1 MSLNRQLLE
10 HILNTNRLQ
19 ETKLCMIL
27 KLIILII
34 LSIIGFHILRFL
46 SGLFVGDETIPE
58 GTQMPPATRFRKTWR
73 IRNTGTKVWTG
84 RTTLRY
90 VWGHSE
96 LEPFNKV
103 IEVQAPQL
111 RPGEE
116 GKVAI
121 RFQAPKSPGVYQSHW
136 RLHHRGQPFGQR
148 LICKVVIDPKV
159 SGITQPVVTEIKAT
173 ELMPP
178 VAEQKVITTA
188 LSNARF
194 QAQEKSA
201 VNPIKHKIQ
210 GASKHLHEALT
221 AVKEI
226 RFSLDNNES
235 IPMKTNVKSHTTTP
249 ANTPFDVSPPKSPE
263 PSLSN
268 SLTQIESNE
277 NNGTNSSEDKNG
289 DNIVED
295 KSDDAE
301 EVESVCALSLSGS
314 EASDD
319 FVVVPLPRCFDLNV
333 PFCVTDNTAAQV
345 DCMRDDNTLETD
357 VTNANCFEVI
367 YEQNKNEFIEQNN
380 FNANDVIDHFDENSP
395 VLADLNDFSEYM
407 VADGVK
413 DMNVAIDLSTNKI
426 ETNQQNENQASDQ
439 VFEAEVET
447 TKASAPQNENES
459 QNKQKP
465 VSSST
470 NPFRDSCNETE
481 NVIHVLPESIVTGAL
496 SAAAHVYN
504 NVSRALFPRNE
515 VLFIL

>member
-1 MSLNRQLLE
+1 M
-10 HILNTNRLQ
+10 
-19 ETKLCMIL
+19 
-27 KLIILII
+27 
-34 LSIIGFHILRFL
+34 
-46 SGLFVGDETIPE
+46 
-58 GTQMPPATRFRKTWR
+58 
-73 IRNTGTKVWTG
+73 WTG

-96 LEPFNKV
+96 LEPFGKV

-121 RFQAPKSPGVYQSHW
+121 RFQAPKSSGVYQSHW

-159 SGITQPVVTEIKAT
+159 SGITQPVVTGMKAT
-173 ELMPP
+173 ESMSPI
-178 VAEQKVITTA
+178 AEQKVITTT

-201 VNPIKHKIQ
+201 VNPIRHKIQ

-226 RFSLDNNES
+226 RFSLENNES
-235 IPMKTNVKSHTTTP
+235 IPMKANVKSHTTTP

-268 SLTQIESNE
+268 SLTQLESNE
-277 NNGTNSSEDKNG
+277 NNGTNSNEDKNG
-289 DNIVED
+289 DNLVED
-295 KSDDAE
+295 KSNDAE
-301 EVESVCALSLSGS
+301 EVLSLSGS

-319 FVVVPLPRCFDLNV
+319 FVLVPLPRCFDLNV
-333 PFCVTDNTAAQV
+333 PFCGTDNTAAQV
-345 DCMRDDNTLETD
+345 DCVRDDNGLQND
-357 VTNANCFEVI
+357 VKNSNCFEEI
-367 YEQNKNEFIEQNN
+367 YEQNKNEFIQQNN
-380 FNANDVIDHFDENSP
+380 NTIDHFDENSP
-395 VLADLNDFSEYM
+395 NFDDLNDFSEYM

-413 DMNVAIDLSTNKI
+413 DMNIAIDLSTNKI
-426 ETNQQNENQASDQ
+426 ETNEQNENQASAQ

-447 TKASAPQNENES
+447 TKASAPQNETES

-465 VSSST
+465 VSPST